1 MAVPKQK
8 NSKGRTRRRR
18 ANKKLTAKKFVKCSH
33 CGNLKL
39 AHLVCPIC
47 GFYKEREVI
56 DMVKKLEKK
65 KGRVKNKK

>member
-18 ANKKLTAKKFVKCSH
+18 ANKKIEVKKLVKCSH

-39 AHLVCPIC
+39 AHNICPVC
-47 GFYKEREVI
+47 GFYKGREVV
-56 DMVKKLEKK
+56 DMINKVGGKKKLK
-65 KGRVKNKK
+65 